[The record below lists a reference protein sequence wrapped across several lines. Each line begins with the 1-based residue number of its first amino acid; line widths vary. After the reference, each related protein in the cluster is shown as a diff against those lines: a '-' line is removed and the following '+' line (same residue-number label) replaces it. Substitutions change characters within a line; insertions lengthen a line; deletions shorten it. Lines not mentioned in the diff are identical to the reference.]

1 MVYKKKVRT
10 DYTKQ
15 DFIKI
20 LKTEGEEGIVRV
32 ALTLLGEARKKKRG
46 DVLPCFLRLC
56 QTVHAEKEMLLP
68 PDAIH
73 MFGHLVGLQFE
84 IANNNALHRMERH
97 DLLRMRDV
105 NEFLG
110 GHLLQLSR
118 PLPKSL
124 TALKQDQEV
133 RECLIK
139 YFCVILHS
147 LPACGD
153 PEEDGERPTIDA
165 ARREIFTLAISQ
177 FELSGSGPYPWRGVP
192 DRLRAEALTLLQY
205 FVFPVPAHFT
215 FTNQRFLGCLQAGM
229 QAEDAAVR
237 QTSVRLASGLIYS
250 GWLHI
255 HAEDVVSC
263 LAESPLMWLKAKRPK
278 LLAEL
283 SMLVGGIV
291 DAIPNSPQPLRE
303 KLIEVVSLY
312 AMEDQHGELLA
323 LVQNTE
329 ADKLLEKIPA
339 EGLTSNEKVY
349 LQVVLAALEEAR
361 NNESEA

>member
-20 LKTEGEEGIVRV
+20 LKAEGEEGIVRV

-165 ARREIFTLAISQ
+165 ARREIFTLA
-177 FELSGSGPYPWRGVP
+177 
-192 DRLRAEALTLLQY
+192 
-205 FVFPVPAHFT
+205 
-215 FTNQRFLGCLQAGM
+215 
-229 QAEDAAVR
+229 
-237 QTSVRLASGLIYS
+237 
-250 GWLHI
+250 
-255 HAEDVVSC
+255 SC

-323 LVQNTE
+323 LVQNTQ

-349 LQVVLAALEEAR
+349 LQVVLAALDEAR